1 MLLHSTTSHLLMA
14 GKLSD
19 AKYFFSV
26 FAIHGNTMV
35 NNVAGNII
43 HNYPERNT
51 TNQQGSEPTSP
62 SPPMNTS
69 SPRSSPQDSGDR
81 TPLTPG
87 DGELKEEQA
96 IPGDEE
102 RKEQATPGDEER
114 KEEATPGDEE
124 LKEEAADYAPM
135 DVDD

>member
-43 HNYPERNT
+43 HNYP
-51 TNQQGSEPTSP
+51 GA
-62 SPPMNTS
+62 S
-69 SPRSSPQDSGDR
+69 SPLLCAFFKAEAGTLR
-81 TPLTPG
+81 
-87 DGELKEEQA
+87 EEHDKPARLRAHQP
-96 IPGDEE
+96 I
-102 RKEQATPGDEER
+102 
-114 KEEATPGDEE
+114 
-124 LKEEAADYAPM
+124 APHEHQ
-135 DVDD
+135 